1 MDFAKHDN
9 PYTISLEPK
18 RLNLSRPRRLSLLI
32 LSLTVVALSGFGCA
46 ATKQEVQVHE
56 EAPSMMTHHGRTMM
70 MTHAKDH
77 VYPLTEI
84 NLERVIEE
92 NQGLRMSKENATLVH
107 DYYRGGVQEKAEG
120 ERLMREEKWVEA
132 EAHFHESNRFLKV
145 VVDYFPDDEPC
156 KNIYGDHVV
165 IFLPNLLIADNQLKL
180 MEIYSKT
187 RKYEDIYWARRDGR
201 AYLSRSLGSE
211 KTEWGYLL
219 RKDLDKKFKKEETLT
234 KN

>member
-1 MDFAKHDN
+1 MDFKKHDD
-9 PYTISLEPK
+9 PHTISIAPK
-18 RLNLSRPRRLSLLI
+18 RLNPSGLKRFSLLI
-32 LSLTVVALSGFGCA
+32 FSLIVIALSGFGCA
-46 ATKQEVQVHE
+46 ATKEEVQVHE
-56 EAPSMMTHHGRTMM
+56 EVPSMMTHSGMTMM
-70 MTHAKDH
+70 MTHAKDY

-84 NLERVIEE
+84 NLENVIEE
-92 NQGLRMSKENATLVH
+92 NQGLKMSKENATMVH

-120 ERLMREEKWVEA
+120 ERLMKEEKWEEA
-132 EAHFHESNRFLKV
+132 EAHFQKSNWFLKV
-145 VVDYFPDDEPC
+145 VVDYFPDDEAC

-187 RKYEDIYWARRDGR
+187 RKYEDIYWARRDGK
-201 AYLSRSLGSE
+201 AYLSRSLRAE

-219 RKDLDKKFKKEETLT
+219 KKDLEGKFKKEEMS

>member
-1 MDFAKHDN
+1 MDFKKHDD
-9 PYTISLEPK
+9 PYRIPLAPK
-18 RLNLSRPRRLSLLI
+18 RLKPSGIERISLLI
-32 LSLTVVALSGFGCA
+32 LSLIIVALSGFGCT
-46 ATKQEVQVHE
+46 ATKEEVHKEV
-56 EAPSMMTHHGRTMM
+56 PSMMTHNGMTMM
-70 MTHAKDH
+70 MTHAKDY

-84 NLERVIEE
+84 NLENVIEE
-92 NQGLRMSKENATLVH
+92 NQGLKMIRENATMVH

-120 ERLMREEKWVEA
+120 ESLMKEGKWVEA
-132 EAHFHESNRFLKV
+132 ETHFEKSNWFLKV

-187 RKYEDIYWARRDGR
+187 RKYEDIYWARRDGK
-201 AYLSRSLGSE
+201 AYLARSLRAE
-211 KTEWGYLL
+211 KTEWGYRLK
-219 RKDLDKKFKKEETLT
+219 KDLEAKFKKEEAS

>member
-1 MDFAKHDN
+1 MDFAKHDR

-18 RLNLSRPRRLSLLI
+18 RLNLSGPRRLFLFI

-46 ATKQEVQVHE
+46 ATKEGVQVHE
-56 EAPSMMTHHGRTMM
+56 EAPSMMTHGGMAMM
-70 MTHAKDH
+70 MTHAKDY

-84 NLERVIEE
+84 NLDRVIEE
-92 NQGLRMSKENATLVH
+92 NQGLKMSKENATMVH

-120 ERLMREEKWVEA
+120 ERLMKEGKWVEA
-132 EAHFHESNRFLKV
+132 EAHFQESNWFLKV
-145 VVDYFPDDEPC
+145 VVDYFPEDEPC

-187 RKYEDIYWARRDGR
+187 RKYEDIYWARRDGK
-201 AYLSRSLGSE
+201 AYLSRSLRAE

-219 RKDLDKKFKKEETLT
+219 RKKLEGKFRKEEMS